1 MANLRDKHAV
11 LCEGSEA
18 LKELVENYAT
28 MDVEA
33 FCAKWGLA
41 ISTVRST
48 ASRRGLRRFR
58 GKEAKSAPPT
68 RIGAL
73 STPRRL
79 SPNPKPCSYQLTNR
93 QRI

>member
-33 FCAKWGLA
+33 FCAK
-41 ISTVRST
+41 
-48 ASRRGLRRFR
+48 
-58 GKEAKSAPPT
+58 
-68 RIGAL
+68 
-73 STPRRL
+73 
-79 SPNPKPCSYQLTNR
+79 
-93 QRI
+93 

>member
-33 FCAKWGLA
+33 FCAKWGIGDLYSSFYGIA
-41 ISTVRST
+41 EGFTPFSWE
-48 ASRRGLRRFR
+48 RG
-58 GKEAKSAPPT
+58 
-68 RIGAL
+68 
-73 STPRRL
+73 
-79 SPNPKPCSYQLTNR
+79 
-93 QRI
+93 